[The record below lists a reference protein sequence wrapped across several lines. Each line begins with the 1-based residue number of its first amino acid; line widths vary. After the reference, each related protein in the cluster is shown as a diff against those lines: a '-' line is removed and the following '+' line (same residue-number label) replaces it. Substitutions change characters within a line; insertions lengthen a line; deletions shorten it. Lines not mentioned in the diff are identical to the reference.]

1 MTHRPPPLKRWLIAL
16 VRWFDAEAATDQLA
30 TGDSARKID
39 GLRTLPFVL
48 IHAACLCVIWVG
60 WSPTAVGVA
69 IALYALRMF
78 AITGFYHRY
87 FSHRTF
93 QTSRPAQFVFAILG
107 ASAVQ
112 RGPIWW
118 SAHHRHHHSHAD
130 QEADVHSPLRHGLL
144 WSHMGWFL
152 SQANF
157 ATRTALAKDWMKFPE
172 LRYLDRYDIAV
183 PALLALALYG
193 LGFALEQLAPS
204 LATNGA
210 QLLVWGFVISTVV
223 LYHVTFTVNS
233 LCHVWG
239 RRRYNTRDHSRNNA
253 WLAMLTFGEGWH
265 NNHHHY
271 PRSARQGFFWWEL
284 DLTYYL
290 LKLLCWLGIIWDL
303 QPIPAGI
310 ISFRRLDKVAA
321 SQPSRDW
328 TP

>member
-1 MTHRPPPLKRWLIAL
+1 MTHSPTPLKQWLIAL

-30 TGDSARKID
+30 TGDNARKID

-60 WSPTAVGVA
+60 WSPTAVA
-69 IALYALRMF
+69 IAVALYGLRMF

-93 QTSRPAQFVFAILG
+93 QTSRPAQFVFAMLG

-118 SAHHRHHHSHAD
+118 SAHHRHHHAHAD
-130 QEADVHSPLRHGLL
+130 QQEDVHSPVRHGLL

-157 ATRTALAKDWMKFPE
+157 ATRTTLAKDWMKFPE
-172 LRYLDRYDIAV
+172 LRYLDRYDIVV

-193 LGFALEQLAPS
+193 LGFALEHLAPS
-204 LATNGA
+204 LDTNGP

-239 RRRYNTRDHSRNNA
+239 RRRYNTRDHSRNNV

-290 LKLLCWLGIIWDL
+290 LKLLSWLGIIWDL

-310 ISFRRLDKVAA
+310 RSFRRLDKAAA
-321 SQPSRDW
+321 SQPIRD
-328 TP
+328 

>member
-1 MTHRPPPLKRWLIAL
+1 MTHQPPPLKQWLIAL
-16 VRWFDAEAATDQLA
+16 VRWFDAEAATEQMS

-48 IHAACLCVIWVG
+48 IHAACFCVIWVG
-60 WSPTAVGVA
+60 WSPTAVAVA
-69 IALYALRMF
+69 IALYVLRMF

-87 FSHRTF
+87 FSHRSF
-93 QTSRPAQFVFAILG
+93 QTSRAAQFIFAVIG

-118 SAHHRHHHSHAD
+118 SAHHRHHHAHAED
-130 QEADVHSPLRHGLL
+130 EDDVHSPVRHGFV

-157 ATRTALAKDWMKFPE
+157 ATRSTFVKDWMSFPE
-172 LRYLDRYDIAV
+172 LHFLDRFDIVV
-183 PALLALALYG
+183 PTLLAFGLYG
-193 LGFALEQLAPS
+193 LGYSFEHLAPG
-204 LATNGA
+204 LDTNGY
-210 QLLVWGFVISTVV
+210 QLLVWGFVISTVA
-223 LYHVTFTVNS
+223 LYHATFTINS

-239 RRRYNTRDHSRNNA
+239 NRRYNTRDDSRNNV

-271 PRSARQGFFWWEL
+271 PRSARQGFFWWEI

-290 LKLLCWLGIIWDL
+290 LRLLSWLGIIWDL
-303 QPIPAGI
+303 QPIPAEI
-310 ISFRRLDKVAA
+310 RSFRQLDKTAG
-321 SQPSRDW
+321 SQAMRD
-328 TP
+328 

>member
-1 MTHRPPPLKRWLIAL
+1 MTHSPTPLKQWLIAL

-30 TGDSARKID
+30 TGDNARKID

-60 WSPTAVGVA
+60 WSPTAVA
-69 IALYALRMF
+69 IAVALYGLRMF

-93 QTSRPAQFVFAILG
+93 QTSRPAQFVFAMLG

-118 SAHHRHHHSHAD
+118 SAHHRHHHAHAD
-130 QEADVHSPLRHGLL
+130 QQEDVHSPVRHGVL
-144 WSHMGWFL
+144 WRHMGWFL

-157 ATRTALAKDWMKFPE
+157 ATRTTLAKDWMKFPE
-172 LRYLDRYDIAV
+172 LRYLDRYDIVV

-193 LGFALEQLAPS
+193 LGFALEHLAPS
-204 LATNGA
+204 LDTNGP

-239 RRRYNTRDHSRNNA
+239 RRRYNTRDHSRNNV

-290 LKLLCWLGIIWDL
+290 LKLLSWLGIIWDL

-310 ISFRRLDKVAA
+310 RSFRRLDKAAA
-321 SQPSRDW
+321 SQPIRD
-328 TP
+328 